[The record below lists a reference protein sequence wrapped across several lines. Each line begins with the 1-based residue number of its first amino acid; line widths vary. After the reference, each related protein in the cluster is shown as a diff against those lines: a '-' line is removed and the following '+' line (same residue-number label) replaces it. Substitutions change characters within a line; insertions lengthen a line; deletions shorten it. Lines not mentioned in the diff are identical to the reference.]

1 MNSSCLLHT
10 HTLTNARSF
19 ARSQSHSSKSNGSF
33 QDVSIVFIFKFLI
46 VQITLF
52 PTQCCSPFGCLACI
66 YSWVYVTALRVCVVG
81 RGGVFCFPIPRMY
94 EFNGREREENTE
106 FLLLK
111 SVMTAWGV
119 AQAHSPARSS
129 LKEPIRNAVVVVSNL
144 VIDSAFARFR
154 KMPYTINSETHK
166 WQWRTRNTN
175 DNWRQHVCGCID
187 INVRIITFT
196 HDRRMVIL
204 RTRTFAML

>member
-1 MNSSCLLHT
+1 M
-10 HTLTNARSF
+10 
-19 ARSQSHSSKSNGSF
+19 
-33 QDVSIVFIFKFLI
+33 
-46 VQITLF
+46 
-52 PTQCCSPFGCLACI
+52 
-66 YSWVYVTALRVCVVG
+66 CVEG
-81 RGGVFCFPIPRMY
+81 RGGAFCFPIPRMY

-166 WQWRTRNTN
+166 LQ
-175 DNWRQHVCGCID
+175 
-187 INVRIITFT
+187 
-196 HDRRMVIL
+196 
-204 RTRTFAML
+204 